1 MTVAKVRARQAR
13 KSERADFLGG
23 FLEPG
28 ADASDEEM
36 IATARLLIIAGSETT
51 ATLLSGVTYLLAK
64 NPRVLKKLVDEVRST
79 FNSESEINLVRTN
92 KLRYMLACLDEAMR
106 MYPPVPA
113 TFPRN
118 VPNGGDT
125 IGEQWVPEGVSKS
138 D

>member
-51 ATLLSGVTYLLAK
+51 ATLLSGVTYLLVK

-79 FNSESEINLVRTN
+79 FNSESEIDLVGAN

-118 VPNGGDT
+118 VPAGGDT
-125 IGEQWVPEGVSKS
+125 IGDQWVPGGVRS
-138 D
+138 